1 MSSNEPSL
9 VLRGRVATTLTYR
22 PEREGRSAFCSFR
35 LAVTPSRR
43 DAEGAWADQPTQWY
57 TVKVWKAMADNASSS
72 LRKGD
77 PVVVAGRLSA
87 EEWTSSDGTA
97 MSGLTITAD
106 TLGHDLRFGLTHFTR
121 PPGPQDERAESARVD
136 VTGLREVPPAPQ
148 DEMSAAPVYAIP
160 HAS

>member
-22 PEREGRSAFCSFR
+22 PEREGRNAFCSFR

-43 DAEGAWADQPTQWY
+43 DVDGAWADQPTQWY
-57 TVKVWKAMADNASSS
+57 TVKVWKAMADNAAGS

-87 EEWTSSDGTA
+87 EEWVSGDGTP

-106 TLGHDLRFGLTHFTR
+106 TLGHDLRFGRTHFTR
-121 PPGPQDERAESARVD
+121 PPGPQDERADTVRVD
-136 VTGLREVPPAPQ
+136 VTGLREIAPASPDEASDEPGYAVPL
-148 DEMSAAPVYAIP
+148 
-160 HAS
+160 AS